1 MTSQDEKRFLHVQ
14 RASAV
19 RHDELEIGK
28 IDGDVVELQRIPVLR
43 ARPGKD
49 RGAGV
54 NHHRQAAL
62 FAPPVNLGERR
73 ETVGIG
79 VGGKRLMGRV
89 DLEQPDAEIDQAV
102 DVAAGVLREARVHT
116 AVGNQPLRVRARVA
130 RREGVRRIIE
140 AHDVGTGVIHEPH
153 APHARAIHHLEQ
165 GARIVHDGDQ
175 EAPMIFLPPAHRL
188 LDFGLE
194 VAPRLNV
201 DVDVSDPAQ
210 SLQV

>member
-14 RASAV
+14 LASAV

-62 FAPPVNLGERR
+62 FAPPVNLAERR

-79 VGGKRLMGRV
+79 VGGKRLMRSEEHTSE
-89 DLEQPDAEIDQAV
+89 LQS
-102 DVAAGVLREARVHT
+102 RENLVC
-116 AVGNQPLRVRARVA
+116 
-130 RREGVRRIIE
+130 
-140 AHDVGTGVIHEPH
+140 
-153 APHARAIHHLEQ
+153 
-165 GARIVHDGDQ
+165 
-175 EAPMIFLPPAHRL
+175 RL
-188 LDFGLE
+188 LLE
-194 VAPRLNV
+194 KK
-201 DVDVSDPAQ
+201 
-210 SLQV
+210 